1 MSSTRA
7 KGNTAVNGNGGTTTT
22 TTTTTT
28 ANSLP
33 ILRETVNT
41 VSHECP
47 SRLGASASEVQAKS
61 PTLDVFF
68 DAIAAERLRRMPPDG
83 SRLDG
88 ALRRASRLAV
98 AVGSLR
104 DSVYSFMD
112 GAEEAT
118 QLVWGTTLLLLEM
131 GIDHIEVIDSLFG
144 RYGRITLGISLLLQQ
159 ETFFPTSRAL
169 QQQVAEIY
177 AHLLQLVVHVAS
189 EYRQG
194 TRTQHWQTVSSAVD
208 TAFFRYTNRF
218 VTHWR
223 RISAIVLESSTAK
236 MTATVDLSAIYQFL
250 ELQDRP
256 LQMLLEGHNHSLA
269 DGSFAWFDPHLTT
282 FAMGRRSLLMVRG
295 NPGAGKSALAQWTVE
310 RLQASSEYDI
320 WNVIPVTIRSDV
332 PISTLTLSILKG
344 ILIQML
350 DHCVSSRKTQ
360 DGILVAVM
368 GALELA
374 VSGASDPQ
382 VEGQLWTAIRTAVQS
397 NLHFML
403 VIDGFDQ
410 MKHAETTVGAFLG
423 LLQDTVAN
431 TPSKLVIFSRPMSAD
446 LLPIRETVVTHQVAM
461 NAATTQLDLQAAVT
475 DMMIADSAFSGLE
488 ATQRE
493 SLSAAIVT
501 RSLGCFVWAQLAV
514 EAVRHQTTFHDMN
527 SAVAR
532 MPKTL
537 GDLID
542 SHLRNINLNRVGT
555 QSLLAW
561 LAASERPLRIPEVEQ
576 LLAVDLG
583 TLKVAA
589 RTPNVERD
597 VFQPLN
603 RLISVRD
610 GFVAFRHPM
619 IREHLQAR
627 AQMRQEL
634 PFSLADAHYDLLIR
648 CLAWVRRSV
657 TDEVTVAWDKMS
669 VYVRDR
675 YLDAYVLLEYTARY
689 WLSHMLASPMA
700 SSDRELSFPTSFR
713 RAMPDTVLFAQ
724 LELTNRESQ
733 FSRSSIVELY
743 RLAVGVRRVVLG
755 NEAPAVLQTLIL
767 SARAAEKAHAS
778 WANDHLYQAW
788 TLSRSQLGTS
798 NDLTRDLE
806 QMLVATPEGAGR
818 ADRAAGLKTDA
829 LRDMTLAG
837 WGSSDLSFAQR
848 LQYLDRLVTTYQENK
863 QNDEAYAVSK
873 QFYRQTVK
881 TYGAHSS
888 ETVQAADFLTKHFK
902 IAPPDELALELA
914 RTKYETMV
922 QSMDATDPRRI
933 AYSLYLA
940 QLYEEN
946 GHAGKAET
954 VLSRLWAGLSAREV
968 DTTSSWDQKTKVAF
982 YYSQFLRRQ
991 HRPDQATTILRELS
1005 AELEAE
1011 GGVKSPEMV
1020 KRADE
1025 LRGEAREM
1033 NLTDMDRALAMQMWK
1048 YYQTSGEQY
1057 SPQAVSLAES
1067 LTDGMIPTR
1076 EASTAETEYML
1087 AAVSPEDYEL
1097 LPGWIDTLASAGS
1110 ERDGDMMAILMLSH
1124 QLATQHIRD
1133 EEWRE
1138 GSHCAWAVLKHTWP
1152 SVEDAQSKAKFSS
1165 ELAPVM
1171 STLALDYAYC
1181 LFRRLD
1187 VSTATVVYGN
1197 AFRASITAEQVAVPA
1212 VNTVMKTVVEFYET
1226 TFQFDKA
1233 LVLLH
1238 QVSEFYA
1245 SRLGVQDK
1253 NTLDSLYYEA
1263 DLALRLNRRLEAEDS
1278 YRRIYQGCL
1287 RDGKISSSGVRAAVA
1302 LVTLYEQDKKWDA
1315 ALEVYRHLW
1324 PTLVRFD
1331 EKDGYDRALL
1341 EGLLPKTYTGYV
1353 AILDSTSSEAG
1364 YAERHQVAQQH
1375 QQLCRKLYGP
1385 TSARTRD
1392 ATMYLAALCA
1402 GSDHHRGEAID
1413 LYRQVLKTN
1422 DWVSAAEASRSL
1434 PEMTQPLPMDI
1445 KHRMAQLHMRQKDT
1459 SPQACALYTEELA
1472 LSKQQQ
1478 GLSAPTTLL
1487 WLREIARMYSLQDS
1501 IDSRRKGAVLLN
1513 EHVDEVVH
1521 VTANHDA
1528 LVDRAR
1534 QLAEIYLEC
1543 GYTTE
1548 GWELIDRLHQQVIHD
1563 TPAAQRQNLEEYRPA
1578 VFVASFEEVF
1588 GRTRSSR
1595 QILDDLAREGQVY
1608 NVFQQSLSSHDLMPT
1623 LAAGEKL
1630 HRLQTEQKR
1639 TASAQK
1645 TQDKLYEYFCN
1656 TLSVAQPLRKKDV
1669 VHQFYAMC
1677 RRESLHDDYNI
1688 NIVTQ
1693 STSLVRDLCNRS
1705 RFQDAA
1711 DVTGVFHSF
1720 VHLTDGLRLTE
1731 SLFTAIKLCLYL
1743 SGYQVPK
1750 CTDGTTAKA
1759 MSLESQMLLQEI
1771 MTNAKDLQLEF
1782 SELPFEELNDLVTVL
1797 GEHELFEDLEA
1808 ILTDLWTSRI
1818 VQKTWTLPAVVWI
1831 GRRLVETR
1839 FCRGHVSAATTLGK
1853 DICYNLRQVW
1863 GNSDPVTLE
1872 MNKLL
1877 SGLYAA
1883 SGNHLAAAALHE
1895 TALAELLNSE
1905 TEDQTAAVEAVTQH
1919 LDLLQ
1924 HAQSRLSKEGQSAA
1938 IDAEAAQERVQQIAT
1953 KFGLSSARLQA
1964 TTSSAGD
1971 ESVGMWERPR
1981 RFSLDVEETAKH
1993 SNHLRQSSGSSLL
2006 TGNAGAKRLSITAL

>member
-1 MSSTRA
+1 MSSNHNMGA
-7 KGNTAVNGNGGTTTT
+7 HAVNGGT
-22 TTTTTT
+22 
-28 ANSLP
+28 ASLP
-33 ILRETVNT
+33 ILRETVFT
-41 VSHECP
+41 VSQECP
-47 SRLGASASEVQAKS
+47 TRLGLTAREIQLKS

-68 DAIAAERLRRMPPDG
+68 DTIAAERLRRMPPDG

-118 QLVWGTTLLLLEM
+118 QMVWGTNLLLLEM
-131 GIDHIEVIDSLFG
+131 GIDHIDVLESLFG
-144 RYGRITLGISLLLQQ
+144 RYGRVTLGISLLLQQ
-159 ETFFPTSRAL
+159 ETFFPVSRPL

-177 AHLLQLVVHVAS
+177 AHLLQLVVHVTS

-194 TRTQHWQTVSSAVD
+194 IRTQHWQAMSSAVD
-208 TAFFRYTNRF
+208 AAFFRYTNRF
-218 VTHWR
+218 ITHWR
-223 RISAIVLESSTAK
+223 RIFSLVLESGTAK
-236 MTATVDLSAIYQFL
+236 QHTTVDLAAIYQFL

-269 DGSFAWFDPHLTT
+269 DGSFSWFEPHLTT
-282 FAMGRRSLLMVRG
+282 FAMGRRRMMMIRG

-320 WNVIPVTIRSDV
+320 WNVIPVAIRSDV
-332 PISTLTLSILKG
+332 PISTLTLSILKC

-360 DGILVAVM
+360 DAILVAVT

-403 VIDGFDQ
+403 VVDGFDQ
-410 MKHAETTVGAFLG
+410 MKHAETTVSAFLG

-431 TPSKLVIFSRPMSAD
+431 TPSKLIIFSRPMSTD
-446 LLPIRETVVTHQVAM
+446 LLPVRESTDTHQIAM
-461 NAATTQLDLQAAVT
+461 NTATTHQDLQEAVT
-475 DMMIADSAFSGLE
+475 DIMLSDSSFSGLE
-488 ATQRE
+488 PSQRE
-493 SLSAAIVT
+493 SLTTSIVN
-501 RSLGCFVWAQLAV
+501 RSQGCFVWAQLAA
-514 EAVRHQTTFHDMN
+514 EAVSYQTTYNDMTA
-527 SAVAR
+527 AVGK
-532 MPKTL
+532 MPNTL

-542 SHLRNINLNRVGT
+542 YHLRNINLNRVGT

-561 LAASERPLRIPEVEQ
+561 LAASERPLRIPEIEQ
-576 LLAVDLG
+576 LLAVDLK
-583 TLKVAA
+583 TLKVAH
-589 RTPNVERD
+589 RPPNVERD

-603 RLISVRD
+603 RLVSVRD
-610 GFVAFRHPM
+610 GFVSFRHPM

-657 TDEVTVAWDKMS
+657 SDEVTVSWDKMS
-669 VYVRDR
+669 VDVRDR

-700 SSDRELSFPTSFR
+700 SSDRELTFPTSFR
-713 RAMPDTVLFAQ
+713 RAFPDTVLFAQ

-743 RLAVGVRRVVLG
+743 RLSVGVRRVVLG
-755 NEAPAVLQTLIL
+755 SDSPAVLQSLIL

-778 WANDHLYQAW
+778 WANDHMYQAW
-788 TLSRSQLGTS
+788 ALSRSQLGTS
-798 NDLTRDLE
+798 STISHDLE
-806 QMLVATPEGAGR
+806 QMLVTTPEGAGR

-829 LRDMTLAG
+829 LRDMAMAG
-837 WGSSDLSFAQR
+837 WGSSDISFAQR
-848 LQYLDRLVTTYQENK
+848 LQYLDRLVNTYQQNK
-863 QNDEAYAVSK
+863 QNDAAYDVSK
-873 QFYRQTVK
+873 TFYRQTVQ

-888 ETVQAADFLTKHFK
+888 ETMQAADFLTKHFK

-914 RTKYETMV
+914 RTKYETML
-922 QSMDATDPRRI
+922 QSMDATDPRRV

-940 QLYEEN
+940 QLYEQN
-946 GHAGKAET
+946 GHTSKAET
-954 VLSRLWAGLSAREV
+954 VLSRLWTGLSAREV
-968 DTTSSWDQKTKVAF
+968 DTTTAWDQKTKVAF

-991 HRPDQATTILRELS
+991 GRSDQATAILRELS

-1011 GGVKSPEMV
+1011 GGVRSPEMV
-1020 KRADE
+1020 KQAEE
-1025 LRGEAREM
+1025 LRAEAREM
-1033 NLTDMDRALAMQMWK
+1033 NLSDMDRALALQMWK
-1048 YYQTSGEQY
+1048 YYRSSGQQY

-1067 LTDGMIPTR
+1067 LTEGMIPSQDAT
-1076 EASTAETEYML
+1076 AAETEYIL
-1087 AAVSPEDYEL
+1087 AALSPEDHEL
-1097 LPGWIDTLASAGS
+1097 LPGWMDTLASAGS
-1110 ERDGDMMAILMLSH
+1110 DRDMVSILMLSH
-1124 QLATQHIRD
+1124 QLSTRCIRE
-1133 EEWRE
+1133 EEWRQ
-1138 GSHCAWAVLKHTWP
+1138 GSDCSWAVLKHVWP
-1152 SVEDAQSKAKFSS
+1152 TVEDPQAKAKFSS
-1165 ELAPVM
+1165 ELTPLM
-1171 STLALDYAYC
+1171 SSIALDYAYC

-1187 VSTATVVYGN
+1187 VATASTVYGN
-1197 AFRASITAEQVAVPA
+1197 AFKASITADQVAVPA
-1212 VNTVMKTVVEFYET
+1212 VTSVTKTVVEFYET

-1238 QVSEFYA
+1238 QVSDFFS
-1245 SRLGVQDK
+1245 SRLGAHDK
-1253 NTLDSLYYEA
+1253 HTLDSRYYEA
-1263 DLALRLNRRLEAEDS
+1263 DLALRLDRRMEAEDS
-1278 YRRIYQGCL
+1278 YCHIYTACI

-1302 LVTLYEQDKKWDA
+1302 LVTLYEQDKKWDS

-1341 EGLLPKTYTGYV
+1341 EGLLPKTYTGYM
-1353 AILDSTSSEAG
+1353 AILESTSREAG
-1364 YAERHQVAQQH
+1364 YAERHQVASQH

-1385 TSARTRD
+1385 TSGRTRD

-1402 GSDHHRGEAID
+1402 SNDRHTTEAID
-1413 LYRQVLKTN
+1413 LYRQVLRTN
-1422 DWVSAAEASRSL
+1422 DWVPASEASRPLS
-1434 PEMTQPLPMDI
+1434 EMTQPLPMDI
-1445 KHRMAQLHMRQKDT
+1445 KHRMAQLYMRNKDT
-1459 SPQACALYTEELA
+1459 SPQASALYTEELA
-1472 LSKQQQ
+1472 LCKQQQ
-1478 GLSAPTTLL
+1478 GLSAPTTLM
-1487 WLREIARMYSLQDS
+1487 WLREIARMYSLQGNPES
-1501 IDSRRKGAVLLN
+1501 QRKGAELLN
-1513 EHVDEVVH
+1513 EHADEVIH

-1534 QLAEIYLEC
+1534 QIAEIYLEC

-1548 GWELIDRLHQQVIHD
+1548 GWQLIDSLHQQVIHD
-1563 TPAAQRQNLEEYRPA
+1563 TPAAQRRNLDEYRPA
-1578 VFVASFEEVF
+1578 AFVSAFEEVF
-1588 GRTRSSR
+1588 GRTRTAR
-1595 QILDDLAREGQVY
+1595 QILDDLSREGQVY
-1608 NVFQQSLSSHDLMPT
+1608 SVFQQSLASHDLMPT

-1630 HRLQTEQKR
+1630 HRLQAEQKR
-1639 TASAQK
+1639 AAAAQS

-1669 VHQFYAMC
+1669 VYQFYSMC

-1693 STSLVRDLCNRS
+1693 TTSMVRDLCNQS

-1720 VHLTDGLRLTE
+1720 IHLTDGLRVME
-1731 SLFTAIKLCLYL
+1731 SIFTAIKMCLYL
-1743 SGYQVPK
+1743 NGYQVNK
-1750 CTDGTTAKA
+1750 CTDTTTAKA
-1759 MSLESQMLLQEI
+1759 MSLESQTLLQEI
-1771 MTNAKDLQLEF
+1771 MANARESPMEF
-1782 SELPFEELNDLVTVL
+1782 SDLPFEELNDLVTVL
-1797 GEHELFEDLEA
+1797 GEHEMFEDLET

-1839 FCRGHVSAATTLGK
+1839 FCQGHVTAATTLGK

-1877 SGLYAA
+1877 SGLYTA
-1883 SGNHLAAAALHE
+1883 SGNNLAAAALHE
-1895 TALAELLNSE
+1895 TALAELLNDE
-1905 TEDQTAAVEAVTQH
+1905 TDDQTAAVDAVTQH
-1919 LDLLQ
+1919 LELLQ
-1924 HAQSRLSKEGQSAA
+1924 RAQSRLAKEGQSAA
-1938 IDAEAAQERVQQIAT
+1938 IDATAAQERVQQIAT
-1953 KFGLSSARLQA
+1953 KFGLSSAKLEA
-1964 TTSSAGD
+1964 TSTTED

-1981 RFSLDVEETAKH
+1981 RFSLDVEEAAKH
-1993 SNHLRQSSGSSLL
+1993 SNHLRQSSGSALL